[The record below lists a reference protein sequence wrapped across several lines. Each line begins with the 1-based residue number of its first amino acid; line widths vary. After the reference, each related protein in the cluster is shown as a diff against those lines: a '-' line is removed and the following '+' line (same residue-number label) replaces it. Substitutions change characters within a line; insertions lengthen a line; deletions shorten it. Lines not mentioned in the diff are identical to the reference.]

1 MKFFKRAERAPDG
14 RYLITF
20 PSFLF
25 YLITS
30 AFFMGILGSMI
41 YIYIGH
47 GGIYFPPTDMVM
59 FYGKGY
65 SADEL
70 HYIADHEIG
79 HHVWFRDL
87 NDNQRERYINIY
99 NDSNY
104 YITEYSKTTVEEN
117 FAEEYAFYMACNKG
131 TECISKDRVKFFKD
145 NVSGWKHVFL
155 D

>member
-1 MKFFKRAERAPDG
+1 MNPFKRAEKAPDG
-14 RYLITF
+14 RYMLTF

-25 YLITS
+25 YLTTS
-30 AFFMGILGSMI
+30 AMFIGLFGSMV
-41 YIYIGH
+41 YIYVGH

-65 SADEL
+65 TADEL

-104 YITEYSKTTVEEN
+104 YITEYSKTNAEEN
-117 FAEEYAFYMACNKG
+117 FAEEYAFYRACDK
-131 TECISKDRVKFFKD
+131 EYYCLSKDRIKFFQD
-145 NVSGWKHVFL
+145 YISGYKIVIIE
-155 D
+155 